1 MKPIAFV
8 IPWYGDD
15 IQGGAEIECN
25 HLAHCFMDSGMEVE
39 VLTTC
44 VKKAADDK
52 GKNTLHAGISKES
65 GVLVR
70 RFKVR
75 KQNKDR
81 YNCANLKLYN
91 NMPVTAE
98 EERMYVEEDINSP
111 AMYRYIRDNR
121 DKYECFIFMPYL
133 YGPTYNGSREC
144 PDNCIMIPCF
154 HDESYAYMNLTKECA
169 ARFKGMIF
177 LSKPE
182 GELAHRLY
190 DLSKVKTAVLGAYV
204 ESGWEDSCDPQAFRE
219 KYNIQDDFIL
229 YAGRK
234 DSGKK
239 ADELMKFFI
248 QYKKFHKEEK
258 LKLVII
264 GGGTL
269 EIPREFQREVIDL
282 GFVSIEDKHNA
293 FAASLFLC
301 NPSYFES
308 FSIVIMESWLA
319 KRPVLVSEHC
329 AVTTNFCQENNGGLY
344 YDNFGT
350 FCGCLD
356 FMIKNKEIADKMGEN
371 GFKYVTEN
379 FTHKVISEK
388 YIRFLRGIIE
398 DKSTAFTK

>member
-15 IQGGAEIECN
+15 IRGGAEAECN
-25 HLAHCFMDSGMEVE
+25 HLAHCFQDMGAAVE

-44 VKKAADDK
+44 VREASDDR
-52 GKNTLHAGISKES
+52 GKNTRKPGVSVES
-65 GVLVR
+65 GIKVR

-75 KQNKDR
+75 KRDVR
-81 YNCANLKLYN
+81 RFDHANTKLYYSQ
-91 NMPVTAE
+91 PATRE
-98 EERMYVEEDINSP
+98 EERMYLEEDINSP
-111 AMYRYIRDNR
+111 EMYSYIRENR
-121 DKYECFIFMPYL
+121 DKYEFFIFMPYL
-133 YGPTYNGSREC
+133 YGPTYNGSVEC
-144 PDNCIMIPCF
+144 PDNSVIIPCL
-154 HDESYAYMNLTKECA
+154 HDEGYAYMELMKERMS
-169 ARFKGMIF
+169 RFKGMIF

-204 ESGWEDSCDPQAFRE
+204 ESGWEDSCDPQAFRK
-219 KYNIQDDFIL
+219 KYDIQDDFIL

-248 QYKKFHKEEK
+248 QYKKMHKEEK
-258 LKLVII
+258 LKLVMI

-269 EIPREFQREVIDL
+269 EIPEEFQREVIDL

-308 FSIVIMESWLA
+308 FSIVIMESWLT

-356 FMIKNKEIADKMGEN
+356 FMLNNREIADGMGEN
-371 GFKYVTEN
+371 GYQYVIEN
-379 FTHKVISEK
+379 FTHDVIGKK
-388 YIRFLRGIIE
+388 YLTFLEGIR
-398 DKSTAFTK
+398 

>member
-15 IQGGAEIECN
+15 IRGGAEAECN
-25 HLAHCFMDSGMEVE
+25 HLAHCFQDMGAAVE

-44 VKKAADDK
+44 VREASDDR
-52 GKNTLHAGISKES
+52 GKNTRKPGVSVES
-65 GVLVR
+65 GIKVR

-75 KQNKDR
+75 KRDVR
-81 YNCANLKLYN
+81 RFDHANTKLYYSQ
-91 NMPVTAE
+91 PVTRE
-98 EERMYVEEDINSP
+98 EERMYLEEDINSP
-111 AMYRYIRDNR
+111 EMYSYIRENR
-121 DKYECFIFMPYL
+121 DKYEFFIFMPYL
-133 YGPTYNGSREC
+133 YGPTYNGSVEC
-144 PDNCIMIPCF
+144 PDNSVIIPCL
-154 HDESYAYMNLTKECA
+154 HDEGYAYMELMKERMS
-169 ARFKGMIF
+169 RFKGMIF

-248 QYKKFHKEEK
+248 QYKKIHKEEK
-258 LKLVII
+258 LKLVMI

-269 EIPREFQREVIDL
+269 DIPEEFQNEVIDL

-293 FAASLFLC
+293 FAASFFLC

-308 FSIVIMESWLA
+308 FSIVIMESWLT

-356 FMIKNKEIADKMGEN
+356 FMLNNREIADGMGEN
-371 GFKYVTEN
+371 GYQYVIEN
-379 FTHKVISEK
+379 FTHEVIGKK
-388 YIRFLRGIIE
+388 YLAFLEGIR
-398 DKSTAFTK
+398 